1 MLDTKTISVP
11 GQFLERGGF
20 PLVIA
25 PGESSATLVET
36 CEWVT
41 ANKRQ
46 LLEQLESVG
55 AVLLR
60 GFDIRTDDDFD
71 AVIRSFGVENFA
83 YADSLSNAVRVNRTE
98 RVFTANEAP
107 PDVSIYMHH
116 EMAQTPI
123 FPAKLFF
130 FCEKAAEQAGE
141 TPICRSDWLLDQLIA
156 ERPDFVAKCRAHG
169 VRYFNTMP
177 ADDDAQSGQG
187 RSWRSTLRVADV
199 SEAEV
204 KLASLGYQWQWL
216 ADGSL
221 RATTPVL
228 PAIRKIADGRE
239 VFFNQLIAAFRGW
252 KDTAKAIAFGDMSEI
267 DPADM
272 EYVCDSADALTFDL
286 PWQDGDVVVV
296 DNFLVMHGRRPF
308 VGTRRI
314 LASLV
319 AYDGSRL
326 AA

>member
-1 MLDTKTISVP
+1 MLPTKTIEVT
-11 GQFLERGGF
+11 GQFNEPGVF
-20 PLVIA
+20 PTVIA
-25 PGESSATLVET
+25 ADSESASLSQA
-36 CEWVT
+36 CEWVG
-41 ANKRQ
+41 AHKER
-46 LLEQLESVG
+46 LLEQLDADG
-55 AVLLR
+55 ALLLR
-60 GFDIRTDDDFD
+60 DFPVRTDRDFD
-71 AVIRSFGVENFA
+71 TVIQAFGVENFA

-130 FCEKAAEQAGE
+130 FCEKAAEQAGQ
-141 TPICRSDWLLDQLIA
+141 TPICRSDWLLQRLV
-156 ERPDFVAKCRAHG
+156 ESRPEFVAQCRRHG

-187 RSWRSTLRVADV
+187 RSWRSTLRVETLA
-199 SEAEV
+199 EAEI
-204 KLASLGYQWQWL
+204 KLRELGYQWHWL
-216 ADGSL
+216 DDGSL

-228 PAIRKIADGRE
+228 PAIRQMADGRE

-267 DPADM
+267 DKADM
-272 EYVCDSADALTFDL
+272 EHVCDIADALTFDI
-286 PWQDGDVVVV
+286 PWQDGDIVVA

-308 VGTRRI
+308 GGTRRI
-314 LASLV
+314 LVSLV
-319 AYDGSRL
+319 ADDGSRL